1 MASRDQ
7 NIQTVTD
14 AAYAI
19 GVPVE
24 IALAQAQRE
33 SGFNDRAVG
42 RDGERGLMQP
52 LPSTWRDEM
61 PGVSF
66 DLAFDPATNLAFWQ
80 RHFSRLLNMF
90 DWDYQKALI
99 AYNGGPGH
107 LTNHGKYG
115 PPSIAAINYANSILN
130 AAGWGSAAASIPEQ
144 SPTATTANN
153 ITQSGLFWPI
163 AIGIGALVFLFLTGD
178 D

>member
-1 MASRDQ
+1 MASRQ
-7 NIQTVTD
+7 ENIQTVTD

-52 LPSTWRDEM
+52 LPSTWA
-61 PGVSF
+61 GVMSGYSF
-66 DLAFDPATNLAFWQ
+66 DQAFDPATNLLFWQ
-80 RHFSRLLNMF
+80 RYFGQLLNMF
-90 DWDYQKALI
+90 GWDYQKALI

-107 LTNHGKYG
+107 LTNPGKYR
-115 PPSIAAINYANSILN
+115 PPSSAAINYANSILN
-130 AAGWGSAAASIPEQ
+130 AAGWGSTAASIPEQ
-144 SPTATTANN
+144 SPTATIANN

-163 AIGIGALVFLFLTGD
+163 AIGLGALVFLFLTGD